1 MSITIVGLGPG
12 DPRYLTREAW
22 EVLTSAEAVWL
33 RTARHP
39 TLAGL
44 PPTITL
50 HDFDALYEA
59 AEDFDAVYRAIAQQ
73 ILLLAQRPQGVI
85 YAVPGHPLVG
95 ESTVQQIL
103 AGAQERGIA
112 VRIVEG
118 LSFVE
123 PALTALG
130 LDALAGLQIHD
141 GIEIAARHHPPLN
154 PDLPALIG
162 QVYSRAM
169 ASDLKLTLMNQY
181 PDEHPIALLSGLGT
195 AAQQVI
201 HMPLYELDRR
211 EVDHLTA
218 LYIPPM
224 PQPGSFE
231 ALQETV
237 AHLRAPDGCPWDRE
251 QTHES
256 LRSELLEEAY
266 EAVAAIEAGDMDG
279 LCEELG
285 DLLLEV
291 LLHAQIATEEGDF
304 KMVDVI
310 AAIDAKLKRRHPH
323 VWGEAV
329 VKDEAALLRQWEQIK
344 QQERKGNGSLLDGI
358 PRALPAL
365 QQAYTYG
372 KRAARVGFDWPGAE
386 AVVQKIDEE
395 IAEVHAAQT
404 EEERSAEVGD
414 LLFAIVNWARHLH
427 VDPEAALRQANERFA
442 RRFRALETLAR
453 QRGLELDKMD
463 IAQMDALWEE
473 IKSAQ

>member
-59 AEDFDAVYRAIAQQ
+59 AEDFDVVYRAIAQQ
-73 ILLLAQRPQGVI
+73 ILLLAQRLQGVI

-181 PDEHPIALLSGLGT
+181 PDEHPIALLIGLGT
-195 AAQQVI
+195 AAQQVV

-211 EVDHLTA
+211 QVDHLTA

-323 VWGEAV
+323 VWGQAV

-372 KRAARVGFDWPGAE
+372 KRAARVGFDWPAAE

-414 LLFAIVNWARHLH
+414 LLFALVNWARHLH

>member
-22 EVLTSAEAVWL
+22 EVLTSAAAVWL

>member
-59 AEDFDAVYRAIAQQ
+59 AEDFDVVYRAIAQQ
-73 ILLLAQRPQGVI
+73 ILLLAQRLQGVI

-181 PDEHPIALLSGLGT
+181 PDEHPIALLIGLGT
-195 AAQQVI
+195 AAQQVV

-211 EVDHLTA
+211 QVDHLTA

-323 VWGEAV
+323 VWGQAV

-372 KRAARVGFDWPGAE
+372 KRAARVGFDWPAAE

-404 EEERSAEVGD
+404 EEEKSAEVGD
-414 LLFAIVNWARHLH
+414 LLFALVNWARHLH